1 MNRLPSLQA
10 LLEEESFDALLLT
23 SRVARY
29 YATDLFT
36 SAGMVLITRQGGT
49 FYTDFRYIEAARTR
63 LSGYAV
69 EITDHTHPYRET
81 VGKAL
86 ARARVK
92 MLGFEQDTM
101 TLTEYETLSRAFSV
115 DFVPAHEA
123 LHRRRRVKDTEEL
136 ARMEEAQ
143 RIAERGF
150 LETLPLI
157 RVGMTERALRAE
169 LIARLYQAGADHL
182 SFDPIVVTG
191 PGAAQPH
198 GEAGDRPISRG
209 DFLTM
214 DFGVVH
220 RGYCSDTTR
229 TVAVGTATDEM
240 RRVYDVVL
248 RAQRRGI
255 ETARA
260 GVAGRTIDAAA
271 RDLIAEEGYG
281 AYFGHGFGHC
291 LGIEIHEPGGAS
303 PSEESPLPA
312 GTVLS
317 AEPGIYLPGRFGVRI
332 EDVIALTETGARNLT
347 ALPKDLLVVG

>member
-1 MNRLPSLQA
+1 VNRLSSLQA
-10 LLEEESFDALLLT
+10 LLEEESLDALLLT

-29 YATDLFT
+29 YATGIFT
-36 SAGMVLITRQGGT
+36 SAGMVLITRQGGV
-49 FYTDFRYIEAARTR
+49 FYTDFRYIEAARAR

-69 EITDHTHPYRET
+69 EMTDHTHPYREA

-92 MLGFEQDTM
+92 TLGFEQDTM
-101 TLTEYETLSRAFSV
+101 TLTEYHALSRALSV

-123 LHRRRRVKDTEEL
+123 LHRRRRVKDAEEL

-150 LETLPLI
+150 LKALPLI
-157 RVGMTERALRAE
+157 RAGMTERALRAE
-169 LIARLYQAGADHL
+169 LIAQLYKAGADHL
-182 SFDPIVVTG
+182 SFDPIVVAG
-191 PGAAQPH
+191 PSAAQPH
-198 GEAGDRPISRG
+198 GEAGDRPIARG

-229 TVAVGTATDEM
+229 TVAVGAATDEM
-240 RRVYDVVL
+240 RRVYDIVL

-255 ETARA
+255 EAARA
-260 GVAGRTIDAAA
+260 GVTGRAIDAAA

-291 LGIEIHEPGGAS
+291 LGIEVHEPGGAS

-312 GTVLS
+312 GVVLS

-332 EDVIALTETGARNLT
+332 EDVIAITETGAHNLT